1 MGEMLL
7 FRCSE
12 CAFEDTVYVGVGM
25 MYYPENVLND
35 REGGM
40 MKDIIRSKS
49 LREKVKKLVS
59 EGYELESGYEE
70 AVYTCEHCCRM
81 TTRFRFALK
90 HPDGAVFVPSYS
102 CGVCKHQLIA
112 ADLDNFTPAKCPIC
126 KQRTFTYDPSTYGL
140 WD

>member
-12 CAFEDTVYVGVGM
+12 CEFQDTVFVGIGM
-25 MYYPENVLND
+25 LYRPENLLND
-35 REGGM
+35 QEGGA
-40 MKDIIRSKS
+40 MKDVIPSKS

-70 AVYTCEHCCRM
+70 AVYTCEHCYRM

-90 HPDGAVFVPSYS
+90 HPNGAVFVPSYS
-102 CGVCKHQLIA
+102 CVVCQHQMKE
-112 ADLDNFTPAKCPIC
+112 ADLDNFAPAACPSC